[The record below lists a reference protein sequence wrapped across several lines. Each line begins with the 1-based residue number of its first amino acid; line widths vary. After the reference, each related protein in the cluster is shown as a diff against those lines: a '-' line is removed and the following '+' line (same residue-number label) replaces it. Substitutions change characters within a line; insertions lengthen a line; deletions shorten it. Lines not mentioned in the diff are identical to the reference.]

1 MSITPEDDDSDYINS
16 PPVQYIFTEQENESS
31 LTAITGDRSLTT
43 HDYRCNNLS
52 NAMTD
57 LAVDEEENDAN
68 AKIKV
73 RDAIDSL
80 VKRSTHLQVTDT
92 DITSES
98 MSAKRERN
106 GKHKEYPCT
115 RSLGRQSN
123 SQSRGGFDPGHGKHY
138 LNSKESLLIN
148 KHHSAPVGSV
158 LVPKNTRQ
166 RSPILTFS
174 NIEIRYYERVLGN
187 NVCCH
192 GAPISLGWK
201 HDAKKTI
208 VQTVDDYEYRRKIR
222 RSHRELQ
229 LSKFERQQLLIN
241 LGYCRKE
248 ISAAVR
254 LNLRIKKQRRQTV
267 NNLPLKPMEEI
278 LEGAKRKISR
288 LGKRQSSRHLYR
300 RWKKDTKN
308 KDNSGSDV
316 SSTSTLRSSM
326 KRRISAIEGDSSD
339 ALSMML
345 DKHTDALEDPLNN
358 NEVSNSS
365 RFSALTTSIHENTL
379 LSSVD
384 HKHESSIETKTTR
397 QITDSIHETKSLP
410 LEIQS
415 RIQCR

>member
-1 MSITPEDDDSDYINS
+1 MNGPNKYLFPYSLFS
-16 PPVQYIFTEQENESS
+16 P
-31 LTAITGDRSLTT
+31 
-43 HDYRCNNLS
+43 
-52 NAMTD
+52 
-57 LAVDEEENDAN
+57 DEEENDAN
-68 AKIKV
+68 AKIKE

-174 NIEIRYYERVLGN
+174 NIEIRYYGKNCHYFTQFLHSYVYVRSFTNSYIVERVLGN

-397 QITDSIHETKSLP
+397 QITDSIHETQSLP